1 MRKSLCAPSP
11 HQPTHTHT
19 HTNTHTHPSRCNQN
33 AGCAQVNCHM
43 RSAALSSLPPSLYCR
58 SRLLITHVSMTI
70 IHNYEK
76 QPQQERES
84 ERERERVGFLT
95 KCEASGYARPFPGAM
110 GTNYSCQ
117 MNLSFGE
124 PSMFKADGALCAAS
138 RPVCWLCAAPLR
150 NTIRECALLTAN
162 ATSPGPPP
170 HTTYKHLNSVSNI
183 SERSRSFFRSQI

>member
-1 MRKSLCAPSP
+1 MK
-11 HQPTHTHT
+11 
-19 HTNTHTHPSRCNQN
+19 NSRSK
-33 AGCAQVNCHM
+33 
-43 RSAALSSLPPSLYCR
+43 R
-58 SRLLITHVSMTI
+58 
-70 IHNYEK
+70 
-76 QPQQERES
+76 ERA
-84 ERERERVGFLT
+84 RERERVGFLT

-138 RPVCWLCAAPLR
+138 RPVCWRCAAPLR

-183 SERSRSFFRSQI
+183 SERSRSFFRSQIWIKNLLCSKKNSGRGIWGGEAAFAGSKQMLF